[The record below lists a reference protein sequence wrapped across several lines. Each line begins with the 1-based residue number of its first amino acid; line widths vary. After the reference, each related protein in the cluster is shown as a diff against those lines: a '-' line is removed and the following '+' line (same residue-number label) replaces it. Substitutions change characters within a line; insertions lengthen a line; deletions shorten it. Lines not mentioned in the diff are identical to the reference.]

1 MLAITLRRFAVPVQ
15 RYGLRAMGSLP
26 SHQVV
31 GLPSLS
37 PTMATG
43 TIGKWNCKVGDKISP
58 GDSLCDVETDK
69 AVVSFDAQDDFFVA
83 SLLVA
88 EGAEVKVGDPILVSV
103 EDESSVGAFKDFKA
117 PSSSAVAASPAPKSE
132 PQVVADKR
140 DVEAGERR
148 PQELKSAPAPQPAA
162 KQEPAKSQ
170 AEPSQHKPQSS
181 SDAPQKKSQ
190 QPATSGKTGVSFH
203 WGTGTANSPLMRKL
217 SLDQQEYIKK
227 YGHVGHNVRKVEQKQ
242 K

>member
-1 MLAITLRRFAVPVQ
+1 MLAITFRRFAVPVQ

-83 SLLVA
+83 SLLVP
-88 EGAEVKVGDPILVSV
+88 EGTEVKVGDPILVSV
-103 EDESSVGAFKDFKA
+103 EEESSIASFKDFKA
-117 PSSSAVAASPAPKSE
+117 PVTAAVAAPATPKAE
-132 PQVVADKR
+132 PQAIVDKKT
-140 DVEAGERR
+140 DEKK
-148 PQELKSAPAPQPAA
+148 PQEQKASSTPAPQ
-162 KQEPAKSQ
+162 EPPKSQ
-170 AEPSQHKPQSS
+170 AEPSQHKPQASS
-181 SDAPQKKSQ
+181 AAPQKQQ
-190 QPATSGKTGVSFH
+190 QPSASGKAGVSFH
-203 WGTGTANSPLMRKL
+203 WGTGIANSPLMKKL

-227 YGHVGHNVRKVEQKQ
+227 YGRVGHNVRKIEQKQ